1 MQVYQRTIAREV
13 EFSGIGLHTG
23 KKVSVR
29 LVPAPADTGIV
40 FVRTDLTGAPSI
52 KASPRYLS
60 RLFYATNLSDGT
72 VSVQTIEHL
81 MAALSALGIDNLFV
95 YLNSEELP
103 ILDGSSA
110 PYIYLFE
117 EAGVRE
123 QAKKRKYAL
132 LKREV
137 AVEFEDK
144 RIVAE
149 PHTSLVIDNTI
160 SFNHPYKKVRFQRLV
175 YTHSLENFKEIS
187 KARTFCFYQ
196 EVEALRAAGLARGGS
211 LENAIVIDDCG
222 ILNEGGLRLEN
233 EFVAHKTL
241 DLIGDL
247 YVLGYP
253 LLAKITA
260 YKTGHA
266 LNASL
271 VKRIYAEKLYKLV
284 ELPDSSSEK
293 GDLDFLTDEGLCE
306 TD

>member
-40 FVRTDLTGAPSI
+40 FVRTDLAGAPSI

-81 MAALSALGIDNLFV
+81 MAALSAFGIDNLFV

-149 PHTSLVIDNTI
+149 PHISLVIDNTI

-175 YTHSLENFKEIS
+175 YTHTLENFKEIS

-253 LLAKITA
+253 ILAKITA

-284 ELPDSSSEK
+284 ELPASSSESD
-293 GDLDFLTDEGLCE
+293 GLDFLTDEGFCE